1 MKSQDIFS
9 AIESIDSELLYDAR
23 AHRSPKIY
31 LIRRT
36 AVAAAVVIT
45 LFLSILIYANFVM
58 PVSTVSIESNMCIT
72 LSINARGNVLSTV
85 SDHREFSSVEGK
97 PADEAVG
104 IIVSHMIEKGELSD
118 IENTLLIGADPS
130 RQTNVEEIVQNVF
143 NVYHF
148 HGCIVNVAMEKETFQ
163 KEIRSPAKT
172 ALIEILTKNSDCFTY
187 DSLTDLSVN
196 DLHLLVRETH
206 ITDDRLRTSAE
217 PSQKKYISRKAA
229 CQNAIKLSVLS
240 PVDSVEAQLCVYHRR
255 LAYLVTLRSG
265 ENAEMYFISA
275 TDGINEHTI
284 RTTAAQ
290 APQMAQDAVRSS
302 NITSQENPP
311 ASSSPA
317 VHQDIVPDS
326 TQEENII
333 TPSPAVSPLPT
344 ETATEPAESEEYTE
358 VILTM
363 RELSFTTMTP
373 PSSADSVSYRTLFEG
388 QVIEN
393 RSDGK
398 KNEGVICVIT
408 NLSQWNKFLSENN
421 KMYTDQS
428 GNACRGFSKDYFD
441 THSLLVSACVFSDA
455 SYYTTVEGI
464 DADGNAL
471 YIDDTLSYGEQRS
484 GEFYCCTL
492 SVYELD
498 KESISS
504 DMTLNVY

>member
-23 AHRSPKIY
+23 AHRAPKIY
-31 LIRRT
+31 WIRRT

-45 LFLSILIYANFVM
+45 LLLSILIYANFVM
-58 PVSTVSIESNMCIT
+58 PVSTVSIESNACVT
-72 LSINARGNVLSTV
+72 LSINARGNVLSAV
-85 SDHREFSSVEGK
+85 SDHREFSLVEGK
-97 PADEAVG
+97 SADDAVG
-104 IIVSHMIEKGELSD
+104 IVVSQMIEKGELSD
-118 IENTLLIGADPS
+118 IENTLLIGADPP
-130 RQTNVEEIVQNVF
+130 RQTDVENIVQNVF
-143 NVYHF
+143 NSYHF
-148 HGCIVNVAMEKETFQ
+148 TGCIVSVAMEKDAFQ
-163 KEIRSPAKT
+163 KEIRSPARA
-172 ALIEILTKNSDCFTY
+172 ALIEILTKSSDSFTY

-196 DLHLLVRETH
+196 DLHLLIKETH
-206 ITDDRLRTSAE
+206 ITDERLRTSAE
-217 PSQKKYISRKAA
+217 PSQKKYIGREAA
-229 CQNAIKLSVLS
+229 CQNAVKISALS
-240 PVDSVEAQLCVYHRR
+240 PVDAVEAQLCVYHRR

-265 ENAEMYFISA
+265 ENAEVYFISA
-275 TDGINEHTI
+275 TDGVNEHTI

-290 APQMAQDAVRSS
+290 APRLAQDAVRSS
-302 NITSQENPP
+302 NTPSQESSS

-317 VHQDIVPDS
+317 VHQDMVPDS

-333 TPSPAVSPLPT
+333 TPSPTASPLPT
-344 ETATEPAESEEYTE
+344 EAATEPAESAEYSE
-358 VILTM
+358 IPLTM

-373 PSSADSVSYRTLFEG
+373 PSSADSISYRTLFEG

-393 RSDGK
+393 RSDTK

-421 KMYTDQS
+421 KAYADQS

-441 THSLLVSACVFSDA
+441 TRSLLVSSCVFSDA
-455 SYYTTVEGI
+455 SYYTTVAGI
-464 DADGNAL
+464 KADGNTL
-471 YIDDTLSYGEQRS
+471 YIDDTLTYGEQRS
-484 GEFYCCTL
+484 GEYYCYTL